1 MLDDEWICGA
11 MELERDPN
19 MRRRLDGQEKLD
31 RDEQVARPRE
41 QGVPFRVIAARL
53 GCSLGSVQKA
63 VRRVQARRAE
73 RVLAAPAGVD
83 DEPVGRCGSP
93 WSMSSTSESSCSPTS
108 VASGSIC
115 STCIGMAA
123 LMGWR
128 CSVMRAASWRLRG
141 AGPGWVSP
149 AP

>member
-1 MLDDEWICGA
+1 

-19 MRRRLDGQEKLD
+19 MRRRLDGQEMLD
-31 RDEQVARPRE
+31 RDEQVARLRE

-83 DEPVGRCGSP
+83 DEPVG
-93 WSMSSTSESSCSPTS
+93 S
-108 VASGSIC
+108 VRFAGVDEFDERVELF
-115 STCIGMAA
+115 TDE
-123 LMGWR
+123 
-128 CSVMRAASWRLRG
+128 RG
-141 AGPGWVSP
+141 KRFNLLDLYRHDRVDGLAVFRDACRQLEDAGRRPRREP
-149 AP
+149 

>member
-1 MLDDEWICGA
+1 
-11 MELERDPN
+11 
-19 MRRRLDGQEKLD
+19 MRRRLDGQEMLD

-83 DEPVGRCGSP
+83 DEPVG
-93 WSMSSTSESSCSPTS
+93 S
-108 VASGSIC
+108 VRFAVVDEFDERVELFTDERGKRFNLLDLYRHGRVDGLAVFRDAC
-115 STCIGMAA
+115 RQLEAA
-123 LMGWR
+123 GR
-128 CSVMRAASWRLRG
+128 RPRLG
-141 AGPGWVSP
+141 
-149 AP
+149 